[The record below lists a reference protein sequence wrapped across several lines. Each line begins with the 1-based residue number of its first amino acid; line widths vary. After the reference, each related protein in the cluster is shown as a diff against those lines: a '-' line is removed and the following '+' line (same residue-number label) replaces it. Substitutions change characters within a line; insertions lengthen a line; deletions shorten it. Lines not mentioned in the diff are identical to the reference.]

1 MIREEVKRLRDSL
14 CAEAC
19 PRCPRN
25 CCTGRLNPRL
35 DRMDRFRDLPLVRG
49 PGDPKPR
56 EGPYVLQQGLLRERF
71 LVGRC
76 PHLGDGRCGIYHDP
90 GRPHE
95 CHEYPLHVQSVLGG
109 LGGRVLHVERSCW
122 IFDDEARVDEARDLA
137 ERLGLDCIVNP

>member
-1 MIREEVKRLRDSL
+1 MACEEVRAWRQSL

-19 PRCPRN
+19 PRCPSN

-35 DRMDRFRDLPLVRG
+35 DRMDRFQDLPLVPR
-49 PGDPKPR
+49 DPKPR
-56 EGPYVLQQGLLRERF
+56 DGPYVLQQGLLRERF

-76 PHLGDGRCGIYHDP
+76 PHLQEGACGIYGDP
-90 GRPHE
+90 GRPRE

-122 IFDDEARVDEARDLA
+122 IFQDDARVEEAEALA
-137 ERLGLDCIVNP
+137 ERLGLDCVVNP